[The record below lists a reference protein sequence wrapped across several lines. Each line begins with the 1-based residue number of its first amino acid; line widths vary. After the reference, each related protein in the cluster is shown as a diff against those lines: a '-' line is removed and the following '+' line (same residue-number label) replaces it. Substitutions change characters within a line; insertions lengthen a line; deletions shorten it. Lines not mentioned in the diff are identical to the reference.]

1 MCRDIAIEHLL
12 WYFLYITI
20 SMNVFSSE
28 GTVQVFKNLDVCLGV
43 TAHWMEHRPVNQRGL
58 QLDSQSGH
66 MPGKKRSV
74 VHVEKVHCD

>member
-1 MCRDIAIEHLL
+1 MSSHQKGLFK
-12 WYFLYITI
+12 FL
-20 SMNVFSSE
+20 
-28 GTVQVFKNLDVCLGV
+28 KNLDVCLGV
-43 TAHWMEHRPVNQRGL
+43 MAHWMEHRPVNQRGL

>member
-1 MCRDIAIEHLL
+1 MSSHQKGLFK
-12 WYFLYITI
+12 FL
-20 SMNVFSSE
+20 
-28 GTVQVFKNLDVCLGV
+28 KNLDVCLGV

-74 VHVEKVHCD
+74 VRVEKMP